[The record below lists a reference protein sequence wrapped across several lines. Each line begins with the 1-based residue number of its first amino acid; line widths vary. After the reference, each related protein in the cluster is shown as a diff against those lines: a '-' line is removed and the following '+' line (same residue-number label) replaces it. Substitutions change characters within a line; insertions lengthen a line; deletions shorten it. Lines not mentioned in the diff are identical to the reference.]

1 MATERLAG
9 ATERLRRCVSLAV
22 GVHSRMRIIAGPGFR
37 GPCAGLGKACG
48 HTAWWGWPIAGRS
61 SRQCGALIWR
71 GRCARTPQPGRYWR
85 PGCSCGWVLDRGG
98 RPRPAAAHHPAER
111 GCGAGPVRDPRPGRS
126 WRMGGRLLAPLADCG
141 GGALRGS
148 FTPRGRMR
156 SAGRWHGGVLTC
168 GWRRGWTTTPH
179 TSLRIVL
186 GGKVPS
192 CGDELDWVRRLP
204 ARWSPRNGV
213 APHVG
218 MPALSVGA
226 GLGGCRLRTAGGGP
240 ARAWCHGRRAG
251 GPRSSG
257 TPGKCSGRRDGG
269 GRGACLYRWQR
280 HRRLRPSAGPGGL
293 GGDPDGRGW
302 PAGGGAVYGV
312 QPAPKAEL
320 AADLRVAEGSVGP
333 S

>member
-141 GGALRGS
+141 GGGLARFFHTSWQDAQCRSLARRRADMRLAPWVDDDAAHLAAHSAWRQSAKLRRRTGLGPTSARTVEPKKRRGTACGHARALR
-148 FTPRGRMR
+148 
-156 SAGRWHGGVLTC
+156 
-168 GWRRGWTTTPH
+168 RRGP
-179 TSLRIVL
+179 
-186 GGKVPS
+186 
-192 CGDELDWVRRLP
+192 RRLP
-204 ARWSPRNGV
+204 TSDRRW
-213 APHVG
+213 
-218 MPALSVGA
+218 
-226 GLGGCRLRTAGGGP
+226 
-240 ARAWCHGRRAG
+240 
-251 GPRSSG
+251 RSSKSLV
-257 TPGKCSGRRDGG
+257 PRAPCR
-269 GRGACLYRWQR
+269 
-280 HRRLRPSAGPGGL
+280 
-293 GGDPDGRGW
+293 W
-302 PAGGGAVYGV
+302 PA
-312 QPAPKAEL
+312 EL
-320 AADLRVAEGSVGP
+320 WDARQVLREARRRW
-333 S
+333 

>member
-1 MATERLAG
+1 MARALCEDAAAWAVLAPRLLLRLGAGPRRPSSTCCCASPGRARLWRRPCQGSASRAIMADGGPLAG
-9 ATERLRRCVSLAV
+9 AACRLR
-22 GVHSRMRIIAGPGFR
+22 
-37 GPCAGLGKACG
+37 
-48 HTAWWGWPIAGRS
+48 
-61 SRQCGALIWR
+61 
-71 GRCARTPQPGRYWR
+71 
-85 PGCSCGWVLDRGG
+85 
-98 RPRPAAAHHPAER
+98 
-111 GCGAGPVRDPRPGRS
+111 
-126 WRMGGRLLAPLADCG
+126 

-226 GLGGCRLRTAGGGP
+226 GPGGCRLRTAGGGP